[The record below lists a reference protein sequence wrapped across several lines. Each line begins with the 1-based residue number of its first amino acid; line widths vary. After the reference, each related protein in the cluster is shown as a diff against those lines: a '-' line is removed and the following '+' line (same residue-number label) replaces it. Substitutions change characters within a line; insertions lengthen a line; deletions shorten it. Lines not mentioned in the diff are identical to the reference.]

1 MVSQSLARR
10 ALLLGLWCAGI
21 LFLLNVREPGFW
33 RESLGLARRVEHRV
47 RDVIAP
53 RDDASRAAVATA
65 RDAGAPDAGALGGGI
80 ATAEPAQAKASVEAP
95 ALVAAAP
102 TPAPPAVAS
111 RHFDAL
117 AGAAHPDVRP
127 SRPTFA
133 TTHQA
138 THDAGVRPTADVY
151 AQVDRAWRLNGGG
164 DHAAAWRLARTL
176 PEDAN
181 DPQILR
187 LKALTALWAGENA
200 DARRLAAA
208 WHERSPDDLEAR
220 FALAQAELQSG
231 DVAAARSELAALAQ
245 RPLDDEQTLQLAA
258 LQDWAGDRTGAIAS
272 TRYVLAS
279 RGDDAVA
286 LRRLAVLLEANGD
299 DGEAAAITARARHAA
314 PDDATLEL
322 LAARLAAKLGE
333 RDAADAGYRAYVARH
348 PDDLDG
354 RLEAARHAVNSGH
367 AELAAAEYEAIVDA
381 RGADGLRVE
390 RARALLASGRYAEA
404 EQVAR
409 AAVESAEEGPEARL
423 ALAQSVHLQGRPR
436 DAAPLFED
444 AHAAAQQHPVDATFM
459 ARLAMARD
467 LDLHAYGLL
476 GDQLAGEAAPEPTS
490 AATPAD
496 LWLLRGDV
504 ARKRGDFRR
513 ARADYRRAGELGA
526 ALQAQVALE
535 RLDEATRPFG
545 GAGYSFFAD
554 ANRLEV
560 NGGAAWAFFRPGD
573 VARVGVQ
580 ALAQVVS
587 QHDARYTRTG
597 GKVSFAELFLT
608 PEWALDGGVG
618 FINSSAGGGDIVT
631 GNVAVR
637 RYFAGGSVLGLTG
650 YREPLLG
657 GHEDMDPRLWNRIID
672 LAALGPSFAINGGK
686 AYGDWLVSEERR
698 DRVWA
703 QLGAE
708 NYQDGNLRG
717 IFYAHYQL
725 PLRNGPE
732 SWTVVRPNA
741 FVEAFKD
748 ANQPDYFSPE
758 THATLGV
765 AGHTVQRRGRFTFEA
780 ELNPQLLVTDGN
792 AGFGVH
798 GLVEA
803 SVQLGP
809 ANVGI
814 SGFAFYDS
822 QDAYW
827 LARAMAHVE
836 VVF

>member
-1 MVSQSLARR
+1 
-10 ALLLGLWCAGI
+10 LLDI
-21 LFLLNVREPGFW
+21 REPGFW
-33 RESLGLARRVEHRV
+33 KESLGIARRWEHRV
-47 RDVIAP
+47 LD
-53 RDDASRAAVATA
+53 DDAPAPAARVAQAPAAPATASAPSAAARGATNDVPGRRASETSPASEQPAIEAPVLAVVQPTPVPAAAAAGRAGRAVAERPHA
-65 RDAGAPDAGALGGGI
+65 
-80 ATAEPAQAKASVEAP
+80 
-95 ALVAAAP
+95 
-102 TPAPPAVAS
+102 
-111 RHFDAL
+111 
-117 AGAAHPDVRP
+117 RP
-127 SRPTFA
+127 SRSDA
-133 TTHQA
+133 ALARQRTHG
-138 THDAGVRPTADVY
+138 DPPGADVY
-151 AQVDRAWRLNGGG
+151 ARVDDAWRLNGAG
-164 DHAAAWRLARTL
+164 DYADAWRVARTL
-176 PEDAN
+176 PESSA

-187 LKALTALWAGENA
+187 LKALTALWAHENA
-200 DARRLAAA
+200 DARRLATT
-208 WHERSPDDLEAR
+208 WHERSPADVEAR

-231 DVAAARSELAALAQ
+231 DVAAAEIQLAVLE
-245 RPLDDEQTLQLAA
+245 REPLDEQRMLQLAM
-258 LQDWAGDRTGAIAS
+258 LQDWAGDRRGAIRS
-272 TRYVLAS
+272 TRAVLAS
-279 RGDDAVA
+279 HADDPVA
-286 LRRLAVLLEANGD
+286 LRRLAVLLEADGD
-299 DGEAAAITARARHAA
+299 DAEAATVTRRARAAS
-314 PDDATLEL
+314 PDDAGLEL

-333 RDAADAGYRAYVARH
+333 RDAADEGYRGYVARH
-348 PDDLDG
+348 PGDVEG
-354 RLEAARHAVNSGH
+354 RLEAARHAVNAGH
-367 AELAAAEYEAIVDA
+367 AELAADEYRAIVDA
-381 RGADGLRVE
+381 RGPAGLRVE
-390 RARALLASGRYAEA
+390 LTRALLAAGRYAEA
-404 EQVAR
+404 EEIARDAVASD
-409 AAVESAEEGPEARL
+409 EDGPEARL
-423 ALAQSVHLQGRPR
+423 ALAQSVYLQGRPR
-436 DAAPLFED
+436 DAAPLFRD
-444 AHAAAQQHPVDATFM
+444 AQASAAQHPVDATYG

-467 LDLHAYGLL
+467 QDLNAYGLL

-504 ARKRGDFRR
+504 AKKRGDFRR
-513 ARADYRRAGELGA
+513 ARADYERAAELGA
-526 ALQAQVALE
+526 VLRAQVAIE
-535 RLDEATRPFG
+535 RLDEATRPEA
-545 GAGYSFFAD
+545 GAGYAFFAD

-560 NGGAAWAFFRPGD
+560 NGGALWAHFRPGD

-587 QHDARYTRTG
+587 QHEARYTRTG
-597 GKVSFAELFLT
+597 GKVGFSELFLT
-608 PEWALDGGVG
+608 PEWALDGGIG
-618 FINSSAGGGDIVT
+618 FINSSAGGGDLVT

-657 GHEDMDPRLWNRIID
+657 AHEDMDPRLWNRIID
-672 LAALGPSFAINGGK
+672 LEALGPSFAINGGK

-732 SWTVVRPNA
+732 NWTVVRPNA

-765 AGHTVQRRGRFTFEA
+765 AGHTVQRSGRFTFVA

-798 GLVEA
+798 GLLEA